1 MRTPLLAY
9 LAFVYSL
16 SIALSVLTWLTGA
29 DQSPYAFPAGLA
41 TMFVPTLA
49 TMIVVSTMNAPA
61 PTLKWGR
68 RTLAYLPIAVLLI
81 PVVMHAVMLPVA
93 STVWG
98 GLPWAPWLSPAAD
111 GLYHTPPE
119 RNWGTLT
126 TVGLAGHIGL
136 NLIFGLLATSAL
148 AFFEEVGWRAWML
161 PRLLEQMTA
170 GRAVVTSSLIWAFW
184 HTPYALS
191 GIHHLP
197 GVPIALV
204 ALTLP
209 LVTIGAGLIIGWL
222 WLQTESI
229 WLAALAHGA
238 LNNWGQYAFK
248 FMDDA
253 GPGGEA
259 RDMLVLA
266 AGGLALI
273 GVGALLLRFRPARRL
288 PERAGT
294 MLPRNT

>member
-1 MRTPLLAY
+1 MPTPLLTY
-9 LAFVYSL
+9 LAIVYSL
-16 SIALSVLTWLTGA
+16 SISLSLITWLTGA
-29 DQSPYAFPAGLA
+29 GQSPYAFAAGLT
-41 TMFVPTLA
+41 TMFVPTVA
-49 TMIVVSTMNAPA
+49 TMIVVSTTNAPG

-68 RTLAYLPIAVLLI
+68 RPLVYLPIAVLLI
-81 PVVMHAVMLPVA
+81 PVVMHVVMLPVA
-93 STVWG
+93 SALWG

-111 GLYHTPPE
+111 GLHHTPPD

-126 TVGLAGHIGL
+126 TAGLVTRMGL
-136 NLIFGLLATSAL
+136 NLIVGLLATSVL

-170 GRAVVTSSLIWAFW
+170 RRAVVASSLIWTFW

-197 GVPIALV
+197 GIPVALV
-204 ALTLP
+204 ALTMP
-209 LVTIGAGLIIGWL
+209 LVIFGTGLIIGWL

-229 WLAALAHGA
+229 WIAALAHGA

-248 FMDDA
+248 FMNDA
-253 GPGGEA
+253 GPGGEP
-259 RDMLVLA
+259 RDMIVLA

-273 GVGALLLRFRPARRL
+273 GVGALLLRSGPTPQR
-288 PERAGT
+288 
-294 MLPRNT
+294 